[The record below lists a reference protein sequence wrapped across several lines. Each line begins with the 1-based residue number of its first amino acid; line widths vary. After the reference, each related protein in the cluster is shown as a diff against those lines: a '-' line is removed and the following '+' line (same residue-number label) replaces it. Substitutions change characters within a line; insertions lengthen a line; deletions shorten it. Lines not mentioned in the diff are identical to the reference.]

1 MNDHIKQ
8 FLESGLL
15 EEYVLG
21 VIDSAEIE
29 KVEQFIRDYP
39 EVKAVYEELQE
50 NLEFLAQKVATPP
63 PPGTKETIL
72 EKIDEEIAE
81 NTNSTSSNTRT
92 WTNAAFVAA
101 IAFGAW
107 ALFLL
112 QQKNDLSNQ
121 VETLQKEYATLQEDC
136 EDKDRIYAAQ
146 QEMWDLIGDPNTTRL
161 LLTGNDKAPGL
172 EVIAYW
178 NDEEQKS
185 YLNLLSL
192 PEPPEGKCYQLW
204 ADIDKEM
211 VSIDVLPTEAGQVV
225 AIPHKLNAASL
236 NITIE
241 PEGGNDHA
249 TVQALVA
256 SAVI

>member
-50 NLEFLAQKVATPP
+50 NLELLAQKMATTP
-63 PPGTKETIL
+63 PPGTKEAIL
-72 EKIDEEIAE
+72 EKIDDEIAGK
-81 NTNSTSSNTRT
+81 STSSSSGTPT
-92 WTNAAFVAA
+92 WAFAAVIAA
-101 IAFGAW
+101 IALGVW
-107 ALFLL
+107 AIMLL

-121 VETLQKEYATLQEDC
+121 VETLREEYATLQEDC

-146 QEMWDLIGDPNTTRL
+146 QEMWDLIGDPNTARF

-178 NDEEQKS
+178 NNEEQKS

-192 PEPPEGKCYQLW
+192 PQPPEGKCYQLW

-211 VSIDVLPTEAGQVV
+211 ISIDVLPKDAGQIV

-241 PEGGNDHA
+241 PDGGNDHA
-249 TVQALVA
+249 TVEELVA
-256 SAVI
+256 SVVI